1 MTKGLWVS
9 LVAWMIVLATAQ
21 SPAQGS
27 AQGLAQGSAQ
37 GSAQSTAQG
46 SAQSTAQ
53 GSAQSTAQGTAQGKA
68 QSTAQGTAQ
77 GKAQGALLNQYCVTC
92 HNQRAKTGGLALDTM
107 SLSDIP
113 AGAETWEK
121 VIRKV
126 RGGQMPP
133 AGMPR
138 PAQASLDALVAHLET
153 SIDRAAFAS
162 PRLRH
167 ASIHRLNRSEYAN
180 AIRDLFAL
188 NVDVSALL
196 PPDEEAYGFDNN
208 ATVLNISTSLM
219 ERYLSAAWKIASLAV
234 ASPKITPSLETFRVR
249 GDLSQHDHVPGL
261 PTGTRG
267 GIAIDHY
274 FPVDGEYVI
283 SPRLYRET
291 VNIVRGLELEHDLEV
306 TLDGQR
312 IVLARFGGPKDEQAN
327 YLQPS
332 LAGDEMEKRF
342 QKRLKVTA
350 GPHTVGVAFLKKS
363 SAPTVELLQP
373 FERERLDPITPVG
386 IPELDKVTIEG
397 PFNATRSENA
407 PSRAKVFTCNPPSRS
422 ALRRDDPPADSAG
435 ATLADDE
442 KCARTILSSLARRAY
457 RGPVSDADMT
467 RLLDFYAKERSS
479 GGDFDAGIE
488 GALRFLLVHPRFLYR
503 VEQDP
508 ASIARGATYRVSDL
522 ELASRLSFF
531 IWSSIP
537 DDELLTVATA
547 GRLKNPV
554 VLEQQVRRM
563 LKDER
568 ARALGSNFAGQ
579 WLYLRNLRGL
589 QPDADVFPD
598 FDHNLREAVQRETEL
613 LFESIVLEDKPVTT
627 LLNAD
632 YTYLNERL
640 ARHYGVPNVYGTQ
653 FRRVAVTDDA
663 RKGLLGHASVLALT
677 SQNNRTSPVLRGK
690 YVLSNILGT
699 PPPSPPAVVPP
710 LDENPGKAKSMRDRM
725 EEHRKS
731 PACSGCHKLMDPIGL
746 ALENFDGIGRWR
758 TTDNGAIIDAA
769 SQLAD
774 GTAIDGPAALRRAIL
789 RNPDMFVRNTTEML
803 LSYGIGHGIEY
814 YDMPFVRAIVKD
826 AQRSGYT
833 FSSLVL
839 GIVKSAPFQ
848 SRSSWSE

>member
-1 MTKGLWVS
+1 MIRSVWVGLVTWIV
-9 LVAWMIVLATAQ
+9 VLATVAGQGQGAAQ
-21 SPAQGS
+21 GAAQGS
-27 AQGLAQGSAQ
+27 AH
-37 GSAQSTAQG
+37 
-46 SAQSTAQ
+46 
-53 GSAQSTAQGTAQGKA
+53 
-68 QSTAQGTAQ
+68 
-77 GKAQGALLNQYCVTC
+77 GALINQYCVTC

-133 AGMPR
+133 AGVPR
-138 PAQASLDALVAHLET
+138 PAQPALDALVAHLEA
-153 SIDRAAFAS
+153 SIDKAALAS
-162 PRLRH
+162 PMLRH
-167 ASIHRLNRSEYAN
+167 SSIHRLNRSEYAN

-219 ERYLSAAWKIASLAV
+219 ERYLSAAWKISSLAV

-261 PTGTRG
+261 PIGTRG
-267 GIAIDHY
+267 GMTITNY

-342 QKRLKVTA
+342 QKRLKITA

-363 SAPTVELLQP
+363 SATTVELLQP

-407 PSRAKVFTCNPPSRS
+407 PSRVKVFTCR
-422 ALRRDDPPADSAG
+422 PATQG
-435 ATLADDE
+435 DE
-442 KCARTILSSLARRAY
+442 AACARTILLSVARRAY

-467 RLLDFYAKERSS
+467 RLLDFYAKERAN

-508 ASIARGATYRVSDL
+508 GNVASGATYRVSDL

-537 DDELLTVATA
+537 DEELLAAATA
-547 GRLKNPV
+547 GRLQNPV

-563 LKDER
+563 LKDDR

-598 FDHNLREAVQRETEL
+598 FDHNLREAAQRETEL

-632 YTYLNERL
+632 YTFLNERL
-640 ARHYGVPNVYGTQ
+640 ARHYDVPNVYGTQ
-653 FRRVAVTDDA
+653 FRRVAVTNDA
-663 RKGLLGHASVLALT
+663 RKGLLGHASVLALM

-690 YVLSNILGT
+690 YVLTNLLGT

-725 EEHRKS
+725 DEHRKS

-769 SQLAD
+769 SQLSD
-774 GTAIDGPAALRRAIL
+774 GTPIDGPVALRQAIL
-789 RNPDMFVRNTTEML
+789 RNPDMFARNMTEML
-803 LSYGIGHGIEY
+803 LSYGLGQGVEY

-826 AQRSGYT
+826 ARRTGYT

-848 SRSSWSE
+848 SRRSES

>member
-1 MTKGLWVS
+1 VRL
-9 LVAWMIVLATAQ
+9 LVLAGVVLGSCVLAAQ
-21 SPAQGS
+21 ASRGQGS
-27 AQGLAQGSAQ
+27 SSAPT
-37 GSAQSTAQG
+37 SAPTSAPSLTPAST
-46 SAQSTAQ
+46 
-53 GSAQSTAQGTAQGKA
+53 
-68 QSTAQGTAQ
+68 
-77 GKAQGALLNQYCVTC
+77 LNQYCVTC
-92 HNQRAKTGGLALDTM
+92 HNERAKTGGLALDTM
-107 SLSDIP
+107 SLSSIP
-113 AGAETWEK
+113 AGAEAWEK

-133 AGMPR
+133 AGVPR
-138 PAQASLDALVAHLET
+138 PSQASLDALVAHLET
-153 SIDRAAFAS
+153 SIDKAALAA
-162 PRLRH
+162 PVLRH
-167 ASIHRLNRSEYAN
+167 ATIHRLNRSEYGN

-188 NVDVSALL
+188 DVDVSALL

-219 ERYLSAAWKIASLAV
+219 ERYLSAAWKISSLAV
-234 ASPKITPSLETFRVR
+234 ASPRITPSLETFRVR
-249 GDLSQHDHVPGL
+249 GDLSQHDHVLGL
-261 PTGTRG
+261 PIGTRG
-267 GIAIDHY
+267 GITIRHY

-312 IVLARFGGPKDEQAN
+312 IALARFGGPKDEQAN

-342 QKRLKVTA
+342 QKRLKISA
-350 GPHTVGVAFLKKS
+350 GLHTVGVAFLKKS
-363 SAPTVELLQP
+363 SATTVELLQP

-397 PFNATRSENA
+397 PFDPTRSDKA
-407 PSRAKVFTCNPPSRS
+407 PSRLKIFTCR
-422 ALRRDDPPADSAG
+422 PASEREEA
-435 ATLADDE
+435 A
-442 KCARTILSSLARRAY
+442 CARTILGSLARRAY
-457 RGPVSDADMT
+457 RGPVSDTDLA
-467 RLLDFYAKERSS
+467 RLFDFYTKERAS

-508 ASIARGATYRVSDL
+508 ANAARASTYRISDL

-537 DDELLTVATA
+537 DEELLAVATA

-598 FDHNLREAVQRETEL
+598 FDHNLRDALQRETEL
-613 LFESIVLEDKPVTT
+613 LFESLVIEDKPVTT
-627 LLNAD
+627 LIDAD
-632 YTYLNERL
+632 YTFLNERL
-640 ARHYGVPNVYGTQ
+640 ARHYGVPKVYGTQ
-653 FRRVAVTDDA
+653 FRRVAVTNEA
-663 RKGLLGHASVLALT
+663 RKGLLGHGSILALT

-690 YVLSNILGT
+690 YVLTNLLGT

-758 TTDNGAIIDAA
+758 DVDNGAIIDPA

-774 GTAIDGPAALRRAIL
+774 GTPIDGPAALRRAIL
-789 RNPDMFVRNTTEML
+789 RTPDMFARNVTEML
-803 LSYGIGHGIEY
+803 LSYGLGHGIEH

-826 AQRSGYT
+826 AERSGYR

-848 SRSSWSE
+848 SRRAEP

>member
-1 MTKGLWVS
+1 VRQNLHVRLAI
-9 LVAWMIVLATAQ
+9 LVALVFSACALGWAQ
-21 SPAQGS
+21 SSTPTPALRPALRPAQGS
-27 AQGLAQGSAQ
+27 ALGPAEGPAP
-37 GSAQSTAQG
+37 
-46 SAQSTAQ
+46 
-53 GSAQSTAQGTAQGKA
+53 GTVI
-68 QSTAQGTAQ
+68 
-77 GKAQGALLNQYCVTC
+77 NQYCVTC
-92 HNQRAKTGGLALDTM
+92 HNQRAKTGGLALDTI
-107 SLSDIP
+107 SLSNIP

-121 VIRKV
+121 VVRKI

-138 PAQASLDALVAHLET
+138 PSQAALDAFVAHLET
-153 SIDRAAFAS
+153 SIDNAALAS
-162 PRLRH
+162 PVLRQP
-167 ASIHRLNRSEYAN
+167 AIHRLNRSEYGN
-180 AIRDLFAL
+180 AVRDLFAL
-188 NVDVSALL
+188 DVDVSALL

-219 ERYLSAAWKIASLAV
+219 ERYLSAAWKISSLAV
-234 ASPKITPSLETFRVR
+234 ASPTITPSLETFRVR

-261 PTGTRG
+261 PVGTRG
-267 GIAIDHY
+267 GIAIRHY

-291 VNIVRGLELEHDLEV
+291 VNIIRGLELEHDLEV

-327 YLQPS
+327 YLQPT

-342 QKRLKVTA
+342 QKRLKISA
-350 GPHTVGVAFLKKS
+350 GPHTIGVAFLKKS
-363 SAPTVELLQP
+363 SATTLELLQP

-386 IPELDKVTIEG
+386 IPELDKVTLEG

-407 PSRAKVFTCNPPSRS
+407 PSRLKVFTCQ
-422 ALRRDDPPADSAG
+422 PASEREETA
-435 ATLADDE
+435 
-442 KCARTILSSLARRAY
+442 CARSILSSLARRAY
-457 RGPVSDADMT
+457 RGPASDADIT
-467 RLLDFYAKERSS
+467 RLLDFYVKERAS

-503 VEQDP
+503 VERDP
-508 ASIARGATYRVSDL
+508 EKAAAGSIYRISDL

-537 DDELLTVATA
+537 DEELLAVATA
-547 GRLKNPV
+547 GRLQNPA

-598 FDHNLREAVQRETEL
+598 FDHNLREALQRETEL

-627 LLNAD
+627 LINAD
-632 YTYLNERL
+632 YTFLNERL
-640 ARHYGVPNVYGTQ
+640 ARHYGVPNIYGTQ
-653 FRRVAVTDDA
+653 FRRVAVANDA
-663 RKGLLGHASVLALT
+663 RKGLLGHGSILALT

-690 YVLSNILGT
+690 YVLTNILGT

-758 TTDNGAIIDAA
+758 TVDNGAIIDPA
-769 SQLAD
+769 SELAD
-774 GTAIDGPAALRRAIL
+774 GTRIDGPVALRQAIL
-789 RNPDMFVRNTTEML
+789 RNPDMFARNMTEML
-803 LSYGIGHGIEY
+803 LSYGLGHGIEHH
-814 YDMPFVRAIVKD
+814 DMPFVRAIVKD
-826 AQRSGYT
+826 AERSGYK

-839 GIVKSAPFQ
+839 GIVKSTPFR
-848 SRSSWSE
+848 SRRSES

>member
-1 MTKGLWVS
+1 MTKGVWVFF
-9 LVAWMIVLATAQ
+9 VAWIVVLATSASQ
-21 SPAQGS
+21 GQSSSPTRSSSPAPAPTS
-27 AQGLAQGSAQ
+27 S
-37 GSAQSTAQG
+37 SSSTPH
-46 SAQSTAQ
+46 
-53 GSAQSTAQGTAQGKA
+53 
-68 QSTAQGTAQ
+68 
-77 GKAQGALLNQYCVTC
+77 GALINQYCVTC
-92 HNQRAKTGGLALDTM
+92 HNQRAKTGGLALDTL
-107 SLSDIP
+107 SLSNIP

-121 VIRKV
+121 VIRRV

-138 PAQASLDALVAHLET
+138 PPQASLDALVTHLES
-153 SIDRAAFAS
+153 SIDKAAFAA
-162 PRLRH
+162 PMLRH
-167 ASIHRLNRSEYAN
+167 SSIHRLNRSEYGN
-180 AIRDLFAL
+180 AVRDLFSL
-188 NVDVSALL
+188 TVDVSALL

-219 ERYLSAAWKIASLAV
+219 ERYLSAAWKISALAV

-261 PTGTRG
+261 PMGTRG
-267 GIAIDHY
+267 GITIHHY

-312 IVLARFGGPKDEQAN
+312 IVLARFGGAKDEQAN

-342 QKRLKVTA
+342 QKRQKITA
-350 GPHTVGVAFLKKS
+350 GPHTIGVAFLKKS
-363 SAPTVELLQP
+363 SATTVELLQP

-386 IPELDKVTIEG
+386 IPELDKVPSEG

-407 PSRAKVFTCNPPSRS
+407 PSRLKVFTCKPTSD
-422 ALRRDDPPADSAG
+422 RDEAA
-435 ATLADDE
+435 
-442 KCARTILSSLARRAY
+442 CARTILSAVARRAY

-467 RLLDFYAKERSS
+467 RLLDFYAKERAS

-508 ASIARGATYRVSDL
+508 ANASRGSTYRISDL

-537 DDELLTVATA
+537 DEELLAAATA
-547 GRLKNPV
+547 GRLKEPA

-598 FDHNLREAVQRETEL
+598 FDHNLREALQRETEL

-627 LLNAD
+627 LINAD
-632 YTYLNERL
+632 YTFLNERL

-653 FRRVAVTDDA
+653 FRRVMVTNDA
-663 RKGLLGHASVLALT
+663 RKGLLGHASVLSLT

-690 YVLSNILGT
+690 YVLTNILGT

-758 TTDNGAIIDAA
+758 TMDNGAIIDAA

-774 GTAIDGPAALRRAIL
+774 GTPISGPAALRQAIL
-789 RNPDMFVRNTTEML
+789 RNPDMFARNMTEML
-803 LSYGIGHGIEY
+803 LSYGLGHGIEY
-814 YDMPFVRAIVKD
+814 HDMPFVRAIVKD
-826 AQRSGYT
+826 AQRSGYK

-848 SRSSWSE
+848 SRRTES

>member
-1 MTKGLWVS
+1 MARMIRSVWVG
-9 LVAWMIVLATAQ
+9 LVAWIIVLAGVASQGQ
-21 SPAQGS
+21 SPAPTPS
-27 AQGLAQGSAQ
+27 PNPS
-37 GSAQSTAQG
+37 SP
-46 SAQSTAQ
+46 
-53 GSAQSTAQGTAQGKA
+53 
-68 QSTAQGTAQ
+68 
-77 GKAQGALLNQYCVTC
+77 QGALINQYCVTC
-92 HNQRAKTGGLALDTM
+92 HNQRARTGGLALDTI
-107 SLSDIP
+107 SLSNIP

-121 VIRKV
+121 VIRKI

-138 PAQASLDALVAHLET
+138 PPQTALDGLVAHLET
-153 SIDRAAFAS
+153 SIDKAALAS
-162 PRLRH
+162 PVLRH
-167 ASIHRLNRSEYAN
+167 SSIHRLNRTEYGN
-180 AIRDLFAL
+180 AMRDLFAL
-188 NVDVSALL
+188 DVDVSALL

-219 ERYLSAAWKIASLAV
+219 ERYLSAAWKISSVAV
-234 ASPKITPSLETFRVR
+234 ASPRITPSLETFRVR

-261 PTGTRG
+261 PIGTRG
-267 GIAIDHY
+267 GIVISHY

-312 IVLARFGGPKDEQAN
+312 IVLARFGGAKDEQAN

-342 QKRLKVTA
+342 QKRLKITA
-350 GPHTVGVAFLKKS
+350 GPHTIGVAFLKKS
-363 SAPTVELLQP
+363 SATTVELLQP

-386 IPELDKVTIEG
+386 IPELDKVTLEG

-407 PSRAKVFTCNPPSRS
+407 PSRRKIFTCR
-422 ALRRDDPPADSAG
+422 PASPQEEPA
-435 ATLADDE
+435 
-442 KCARTILSSLARRAY
+442 CARTILSSLARRAY

-467 RLLDFYAKERSS
+467 RLLDFYAKERAS

-508 ASIARGATYRVSDL
+508 ANAAAGSTYRITDL

-537 DDELLTVATA
+537 DEEVLAAATA
-547 GRLKNPV
+547 GRLKNPA

-568 ARALGSNFAGQ
+568 ARALGSSFAGQ

-598 FDHNLREAVQRETEL
+598 FDHNLRDALQRETEL

-627 LLNAD
+627 LIDAD
-632 YTYLNERL
+632 YTFLNERL

-653 FRRVAVTDDA
+653 FRRVAITNAA
-663 RKGLLGHASVLALT
+663 RKGLLGHGSVLALT

-690 YVLSNILGT
+690 YVLTNILGT
-699 PPPSPPAVVPP
+699 PPPPPPAVVPP

-758 TTDNGAIIDAA
+758 TTDNGAIIDPA

-774 GTAIDGPAALRRAIL
+774 GTRIDGPVALRQAIL
-789 RNPDMFVRNTTEML
+789 RNPDMFARNMTEML
-803 LSYGIGHGIEY
+803 LSYALGHGIEY

-848 SRSSWSE
+848 SRRSES

>member
-1 MTKGLWVS
+1 
-9 LVAWMIVLATAQ
+9 
-21 SPAQGS
+21 
-27 AQGLAQGSAQ
+27 
-37 GSAQSTAQG
+37 
-46 SAQSTAQ
+46 
-53 GSAQSTAQGTAQGKA
+53 
-68 QSTAQGTAQ
+68 
-77 GKAQGALLNQYCVTC
+77 
-92 HNQRAKTGGLALDTM
+92 
-107 SLSDIP
+107 
-113 AGAETWEK
+113 
-121 VIRKV
+121 
-126 RGGQMPP
+126 
-133 AGMPR
+133 
-138 PAQASLDALVAHLET
+138 
-153 SIDRAAFAS
+153 
-162 PRLRH
+162 
-167 ASIHRLNRSEYAN
+167 
-180 AIRDLFAL
+180 
-188 NVDVSALL
+188 
-196 PPDEEAYGFDNN
+196 
-208 ATVLNISTSLM
+208 
-219 ERYLSAAWKIASLAV
+219 
-234 ASPKITPSLETFRVR
+234 
-249 GDLSQHDHVPGL
+249 VPGL
-261 PTGTRG
+261 PVGTRG
-267 GIAIDHY
+267 GIQIRHY

-363 SAPTVELLQP
+363 SATTVELLQP

-386 IPELDKVTIEG
+386 IPELDKVTVEG
-397 PFNATRSENA
+397 PFNATRSEKA
-407 PSRAKVFTCNPPSRS
+407 PSRLKVFTCSPASE
-422 ALRRDDPPADSAG
+422 RDEPA
-435 ATLADDE
+435 
-442 KCARTILSSLARRAY
+442 CARTILSSLARRAY
-457 RGPVSDADMT
+457 RGPVSDTDLT
-467 RLLDFYAKERSS
+467 RLLDFYAKERAS

-488 GALRFLLVHPRFLYR
+488 GGLRFLLVHPRFLYR

-508 ASIARGATYRVSDL
+508 ANAAAGATYRIRDI

-537 DDELLTVATA
+537 DEELLAAATA
-547 GRLKNPV
+547 GRLKNPA

-568 ARALGSNFAGQ
+568 ARALGSSFAGQ

-598 FDHNLREAVQRETEL
+598 FDHNLRDALQRETEL

-627 LLNAD
+627 LIDAD
-632 YTYLNERL
+632 YTFLNERL
-640 ARHYGVPNVYGTQ
+640 ARHYGVPNLYGTQ
-653 FRRVAVTDDA
+653 FRRVSVTNEA
-663 RKGLLGHASVLALT
+663 RKGLLGHGSILALT

-690 YVLSNILGT
+690 YVLTNILGT

-758 TTDNGAIIDAA
+758 TTDNGAIIDPA

-774 GTAIDGPAALRRAIL
+774 GTKIDGPVTLRQAIL
-789 RNPDMFVRNTTEML
+789 RNPDMFARNVTEML
-803 LSYGIGHGIEY
+803 LSYAMGHGIEY

-833 FSSLVL
+833 FSSVVL

-848 SRSSWSE
+848 SRRSES

>member
-1 MTKGLWVS
+1 MIRSVWFG
-9 LVAWMIVLATAQ
+9 LVAWIVVLATA
-21 SPAQGS
+21 AGQG
-27 AQGLAQGSAQ
+27 Q
-37 GSAQSTAQG
+37 GSAQSSGEG
-46 SAQSTAQ
+46 SAQVRTQ
-53 GSAQSTAQGTAQGKA
+53 GSPH
-68 QSTAQGTAQ
+68 
-77 GKAQGALLNQYCVTC
+77 GALINQYCVSC
-92 HNQRAKTGGLALDTM
+92 HNQRARTGGLALDTL
-107 SLSDIP
+107 SLSNIP

-138 PAQASLDALVAHLET
+138 PPQAALDALVVHLET
-153 SIDRAAFAS
+153 SIDKAALAS
-162 PRLRH
+162 PMLRH
-167 ASIHRLNRSEYAN
+167 SAIHRLNRSEYGN

-219 ERYLSAAWKIASLAV
+219 ERYLSAAWRISSLAV

-261 PTGTRG
+261 PMGTRG
-267 GIAIDHY
+267 GITINHY

-342 QKRLKVTA
+342 QKRLKITA
-350 GPHTVGVAFLKKS
+350 GPHTVGVSFLKKS
-363 SAPTVELLQP
+363 SATTVELLQP

-397 PFNATRSENA
+397 PFNATRSESA
-407 PSRAKVFTCNPPSRS
+407 PSRLKVFTCK
-422 ALRRDDPPADSAG
+422 PASEREETA
-435 ATLADDE
+435 
-442 KCARTILSSLARRAY
+442 CARTILSSLARRAY

-467 RLLDFYAKERSS
+467 RLLDFYTKERAT

-508 ASIARGATYRVSDL
+508 ANVARGGTYRVSDL

-537 DDELLTVATA
+537 DEELLAVATA
-547 GRLKNPV
+547 GRLQNPA
-554 VLEQQVRRM
+554 VLEEQVRRM

-632 YTYLNERL
+632 YTFLNERL
-640 ARHYGVPNVYGTQ
+640 ARHYGVPNIYGTQ
-653 FRRVAVTDDA
+653 FRRVAVTNDA

-690 YVLSNILGT
+690 YVLTNILGT

-758 TTDNGAIIDAA
+758 TMDNGAIIDPA

-774 GTAIDGPAALRRAIL
+774 GTAIDGPAALRQAIL
-789 RNPDMFVRNTTEML
+789 RNPDMFARNMTEML
-803 LSYGIGHGIEY
+803 LSYGLGHGVEY

-826 AQRSGYT
+826 AQRSGYK

-848 SRSSWSE
+848 TRRSES

>member
-1 MTKGLWVS
+1 MARMTKGVWVF
-9 LVAWMIVLATAQ
+9 LVAWLVVLATAAGRGQ
-21 SPAQGS
+21 TPSQGRDRTPTS
-27 AQGLAQGSAQ
+27 RGQTPTSHD
-37 GSAQSTAQG
+37 
-46 SAQSTAQ
+46 
-53 GSAQSTAQGTAQGKA
+53 
-68 QSTAQGTAQ
+68 
-77 GKAQGALLNQYCVTC
+77 ALINQYCVTC
-92 HNQRAKTGGLALDTM
+92 HNERAKTGGLALDTVP
-107 SLSDIP
+107 LSNIP
-113 AGAETWEK
+113 AGAPTWEK

-138 PAQASLDALVAHLET
+138 PPQAALDALVAHLER
-153 SIDRAAFAS
+153 SIDQAASAA
-162 PRLRH
+162 PVLRH
-167 ASIHRLNRSEYAN
+167 STIHRLNRAEYGN
-180 AIRDLFAL
+180 AIRDLLAL
-188 NVDVSALL
+188 DIDVSALL

-219 ERYLSAAWKIASLAV
+219 ERYLSAAWKISSFAV
-234 ASPKITPSLETFRVR
+234 ANPTITPSLETFRVR

-261 PTGTRG
+261 PIGTRG
-267 GIAIDHY
+267 GLLVRHY

-327 YLQPS
+327 YLQPT

-342 QKRLKVTA
+342 QKRLKISA
-350 GPHTVGVAFLKKS
+350 GPHTIGVAFLKKS
-363 SAPTVELLQP
+363 SATSLELLQP

-386 IPELDKVTIEG
+386 IPEIDKVAVEG
-397 PFNATRSENA
+397 PFNATRSDRA
-407 PSRAKVFTCNPPSRS
+407 PSRVKIFTCRPASE
-422 ALRRDDPPADSAG
+422 RDEAA
-435 ATLADDE
+435 
-442 KCARTILSSLARRAY
+442 CARTILSSLARRAY
-457 RGPVSDADMT
+457 RGPVSDTDMT
-467 RLLDFYAKERSS
+467 RLLDFYAKERAS

-488 GALRFLLVHPRFLYR
+488 GALRLLLVHPRFLYR
-503 VEQDP
+503 IEQDP
-508 ASIARGATYRVSDL
+508 PKAAPGSTYRIPDL

-537 DDELLTVATA
+537 DDELLAVATA
-547 GRLKNPV
+547 GKLQNPA

-563 LKDER
+563 LNDER

-598 FDHNLREAVQRETEL
+598 FDHNLREALRRETEL
-613 LFESIVLEDKPVTT
+613 LFESVVLEDKSVMT

-632 YTYLNERL
+632 YTFLNERL

-653 FRRVAVTDDA
+653 FRRVAVTDEA
-663 RKGLLGHASVLALT
+663 RKGLLGHGSVLALT

-690 YVLSNILGT
+690 YVLSNLLGT

-710 LDENPGKAKSMRDRM
+710 LDENPGKARSMRDRM

-731 PACSGCHKLMDPIGL
+731 PACSSCHKLMDPIGL

-758 TTDNGAIIDAA
+758 TVDNGAIIDPA

-774 GTAIDGPAALRRAIL
+774 GTSIDGPVALRQAIL
-789 RNPDMFVRNTTEML
+789 RNGDLFARNMTEML
-803 LSYGIGHGIEY
+803 LSYGLGHGIEY

-826 AQRSGYT
+826 AARSGYR

-848 SRSSWSE
+848 RRRSES

>member
-1 MTKGLWVS
+1 MIRSVWVG
-9 LVAWMIVLATAQ
+9 LVAWIIVLASVASQGQ
-21 SPAQGS
+21 SPS
-27 AQGLAQGSAQ
+27 ATPSSSA
-37 GSAQSTAQG
+37 SAAAASEPH
-46 SAQSTAQ
+46 
-53 GSAQSTAQGTAQGKA
+53 
-68 QSTAQGTAQ
+68 
-77 GKAQGALLNQYCVTC
+77 GALINQYCVSC
-92 HNQRAKTGGLALDTM
+92 HNQRARTGGVALDTL
-107 SLSDIP
+107 SLSNIP
-113 AGAETWEK
+113 TDAETWEK

-138 PAQASLDALVAHLET
+138 PPQAALDALVVHLET
-153 SIDRAAFAS
+153 SIDKAALAS
-162 PRLRH
+162 PMLRH
-167 ASIHRLNRSEYAN
+167 SAIHRLNRSEYGN

-196 PPDEEAYGFDNN
+196 PPDEEAFGFDNN

-219 ERYLSAAWKIASLAV
+219 ERYLSAAWKISSLAV

-249 GDLSQHDHVPGL
+249 GDLSQHDHVAGL
-261 PTGTRG
+261 PIGTRG
-267 GIAIDHY
+267 GITIQHY

-312 IVLARFGGPKDEQAN
+312 IVLARFGGAKDEQAN

-342 QKRLKVTA
+342 QKRLKITA

-363 SAPTVELLQP
+363 SATTVELLQP

-407 PSRAKVFTCNPPSRS
+407 PSRVKVFTCR
-422 ALRRDDPPADSAG
+422 PATEREEA
-435 ATLADDE
+435 A
-442 KCARTILSSLARRAY
+442 CARTILSSLARRAY
-457 RGPVSDADMT
+457 RGPVSDVDMT
-467 RLLDFYAKERSS
+467 RLLDFYTKERAG

-503 VEQDP
+503 IEQDP
-508 ASIARGATYRVSDL
+508 ANVARGGTYRVSDL

-537 DDELLTVATA
+537 DEELLTVATA
-547 GRLKNPV
+547 GRLQNPV

-632 YTYLNERL
+632 YTFLNERL
-640 ARHYGVPNVYGTQ
+640 ARHYGVPNIYGTQ
-653 FRRVAVTDDA
+653 FRRVAVTNDA

-690 YVLSNILGT
+690 YVLTNILGT

-758 TTDNGAIIDAA
+758 TMDNGAIIDPA

-774 GTAIDGPAALRRAIL
+774 GTAIDGPAALRQAIL
-789 RNPDMFVRNTTEML
+789 RNPDLFTRNMTEML
-803 LSYGIGHGIEY
+803 LSYGLGHGVEY
-814 YDMPFVRAIVKD
+814 YDMPFVRTIVKD
-826 AQRSGYT
+826 AQRSGYK